1 MRITAVLIVLFLTS
15 SLKLVAQDFVIED
28 VLLVD
33 SVKPVLTLIPFQGN
47 YYRSEIDRSLA
58 KSESLDYQSLKYNL
72 RKELDRN
79 LYMILKDD
87 FKVNSLLKDNSE
99 EDQKT
104 LDYIFYSTASTYT
117 YLESD
122 EKVER
127 KLVGDG
133 QIKEAPYQE
142 GQRYMKTLI
151 HNPQLIETLMNELPS
166 DYFLFIGEL
175 DILLPQSIEEKE
187 TNRNIYLSYTLYNN
201 SGEVIDSGMISQVIP
216 VKKCKHIKD
225 ISMDGFA
232 PLAYQLRD
240 RMTAIG
246 LN

>member
-1 MRITAVLIVLFLTS
+1 LGPICGW
-15 SLKLVAQDFVIED
+15 AQDFVIDEE
-28 VLLVD
+28 LASD
-33 SVKPVLTLIPFQGN
+33 SVKPVLTIIPFQGN

-58 KSESLDYQSLKYNL
+58 KSEALDYKTLKYSL

-79 LYMILKDD
+79 LYMILKDNFD
-87 FKVNSLLKDNSE
+87 VNSLLKDNSE

-127 KLVGDG
+127 KLLGNG
-133 QIKEAPYQE
+133 QIKEAPYVE

-151 HNPQLIETLMNELPS
+151 HNPKLLEVLMTDLYS

-187 TNRNIYLSYTLYNN
+187 KNRNIYLSYTLYNN
-201 SGEVIDSGMISQVIP
+201 TGEILDSGLLSQVISE
-216 VKKCKHIKD
+216 KKCKHIKD
-225 ISMDGFA
+225 VSMDGFA

-240 RMTAIG
+240 RITTLGI
-246 LN
+246 N